1 MKIIL
6 WALFWILVFSVAI
19 VVLCIAKSSGD
30 YNRERERHEELKR
43 LNEKIDREK
52 YADEHFGCSED

>member
-6 WALFWILVFSVAI
+6 WALFWILVFAVAI

-52 YADEHFGCSED
+52 YAGQ